1 MNLKKNIFQEQNRS
15 LLVLPFETVLRKT
28 YKLLGCQPYGFKSDL
43 NVLFEKPGESDNL
56 VVEVPKEE
64 VFERY
69 EESDWN

>member
-1 MNLKKNIFQEQNRS
+1 MNLKKNVFQEQNRS

-28 YKLLGCQPYGFKSDL
+28 YKLLGCQPYGFKSGL